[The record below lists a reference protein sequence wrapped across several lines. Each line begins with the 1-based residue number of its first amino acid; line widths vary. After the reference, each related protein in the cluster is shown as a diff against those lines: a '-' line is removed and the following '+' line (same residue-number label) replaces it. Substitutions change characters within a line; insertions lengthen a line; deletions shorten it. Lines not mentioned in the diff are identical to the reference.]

1 MSRRFLP
8 ALWAFTLLFLLMQ
21 APAMA
26 ASYVVAPFK
35 VSGSQGYSY
44 LGQAV
49 PSMLTSR
56 LFLQGQFEPSARQDA
71 ALKEKAPAGKD
82 AAASLA
88 KKYGAD
94 YVVWGNITVMGDQ
107 ASLDVSALSPSG
119 KLWTKASTSPVN
131 ALIGGLQNVADS
143 INIEVF
149 GRKDVAPASAASGAK
164 GAASPNSAFMM
175 NETHGNV
182 STSGTYLNSSLRYQ
196 GSVDAVSQLRSQMLK
211 YECFGFDVADVD
223 GDGKN
228 EVLMLS
234 EDDLYLYR
242 WQDGNKLQQ
251 IAKYRVPAS
260 MRPILTRAYRSSDGS
275 RYVILTGHNEN
286 DRCATSQ
293 VLQFEGGKFKV
304 VVRSVDLY
312 LNVVTLPPLYAPTLV
327 AQASDKGTLV
337 SGRVYEARISGSRVV
352 RGGKVPNLPKK
363 ANLFGFAWLPGNDG
377 KGDHVVCVTDSG
389 SLATYNQK
397 DQPLAMTSEMFCSG
411 SVYVTGDRSIGGL
424 SSHED
429 DDILHF
435 VPIRMVAVDLDKDG
449 KYELIASKPV
459 TAAGQLFSNYRTY
472 PQSEVHAMLWDGM
485 GLNLLWKTRRI
496 KGTLADLS
504 IVDIDNNGVLDLAVC
519 VNAHAGIDSGV
530 QTRSA
535 IYVYP
540 LNTALVN
547 AKPNFSE

>member
-8 ALWAFTLLFLLMQ
+8 FLWAFTLLFLLMQ

-35 VSGSQGYSY
+35 VSGAQGYSY

-107 ASLDVSALSPSG
+107 VSLDVNALSPSG

-131 ALIGGLQNVADS
+131 GLIAGLQNVADS

-149 GRKDVAPASAASGAK
+149 GRKDIAPASAASGMT
-164 GAASPNSAFMM
+164 GAASPNAAFVM

-196 GSVDAVSQLRSQMLK
+196 GSADAVSQLRSQMLK

-251 IAKYRVPAS
+251 IAKYTLPAT
-260 MRPILTRAYRSSDGS
+260 MRPVLARAYKSVEGK
-275 RYVILTGHNEN
+275 RYVILSGHDEN
-286 DRCATSQ
+286 NRCAFSQ
-293 VLQFEGGKFKV
+293 VLQFEGGKFKILV
-304 VVRSVDLY
+304 KSVDLY
-312 LNVVTLPPLYAPTLV
+312 LNVVSLPPMYAPTLV
-327 AQASDKGTLV
+327 IQNSDRGNMV
-337 SGRVYEARISGSRVV
+337 SGRVSEAYISGSRVV
-352 RGGKVPNLPKK
+352 RGSNISNLPKK
-363 ANLFGFAWLPGNDG
+363 ANIFNFAWLPSHDG
-377 KGDHVVCVTDSG
+377 KGDHIALVTDSG

-397 DQPLAMTSEMFCSG
+397 DQPLALTNDMYCAG
-411 SVYVTGDRSIGGL
+411 SVYIIGDRSIGGL
-424 SSHED
+424 SSHEE
-429 DDILHF
+429 DDIWHF
-435 VPIRMVAVDLDKDG
+435 VPVRMLSVDLDKDG
-449 KYELIASKPV
+449 KYELVASKPV
-459 TAAGQLFSNYRTY
+459 TTAGQIFGNYRTY

-496 KGTLADLS
+496 KGTLADLT
-504 IVDIDNNGVLDLAVC
+504 IADIDNNGVIDLAVS
-519 VNAHAGIDSGV
+519 VNSYAGLDAGV
-530 QTRSA
+530 QTRCA
-535 IYVYP
+535 VYVYP
-540 LNTALVN
+540 LNTAQVN
-547 AKPNFSE
+547 AKPNFTE